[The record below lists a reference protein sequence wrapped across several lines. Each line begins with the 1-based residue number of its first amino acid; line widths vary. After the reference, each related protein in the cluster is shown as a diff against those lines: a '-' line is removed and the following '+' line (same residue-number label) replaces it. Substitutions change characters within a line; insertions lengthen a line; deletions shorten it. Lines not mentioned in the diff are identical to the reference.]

1 MLKSCLPH
9 LPDQVYDVQAE
20 VRPIHKPALIWTAVV
35 PMFIASVAVFA
46 FCVKWVPCLRACRTD
61 RVEVLT
67 PDPPAYARARILSPH
82 TRTTVTATTTT
93 TSYYNTVMITVTSIE
108 AGLQVGANC
117 SMLGLQ
123 TSTNVGTF
131 KSDSLTGITG
141 NIGVWVRGEMG

>member
-20 VRPIHKPALIWTAVV
+20 VKPIHKPALIWTAVV

-46 FCVKWVPCLRACRTD
+46 FCVKWVPCLRARSSRTD

-67 PDPPAYARARILSPH
+67 PDPPAYARARLLPPH
-82 TRTTVTATTTT
+82 TRAATTTI
-93 TSYYNTVMITVTSIE
+93 SYYNTVMITVTSIE